1 MNPTEPH
8 NASTASAAWQKHPY
22 NILPAI
28 QALRQ
33 DRDMDGSDAEIL
45 AARVAVAMP
54 DMAALD
60 DVLGD
65 RAPLFDNFYARE
77 EVSTPSTVDT
87 IDTFLATFGKADP
100 RETDALSKLIFNPV
114 PDYAAVLGAE
124 ATMQVSDESVP
135 LSEQDRLINA
145 FIEQN
150 NATENLSEA
159 QAGPALADTVQPVA
173 SDKLTNEVRG
183 GDAPSR
189 EADNSSLT
197 ESLARVMIKNR
208 NYKKALEI
216 ISELSLKNPEKS
228 IYFADQ
234 IRFLRKLIINE
245 KQ

>member
-1 MNPTEPH
+1 M
-8 NASTASAAWQKHPY
+8 
-22 NILPAI
+22 
-28 QALRQ
+28 
-33 DRDMDGSDAEIL
+33 
-45 AARVAVAMP
+45 
-54 DMAALD
+54 
-60 DVLGD
+60 
-65 RAPLFDNFYARE
+65 
-77 EVSTPSTVDT
+77 
-87 IDTFLATFGKADP
+87 
-100 RETDALSKLIFNPV
+100 

-173 SDKLTNEVRG
+173 SDKLTNDVRCVE
-183 GDAPSR
+183 APSR

-245 KQ
+245 NNK

>member
-1 MNPTEPH
+1 M
-8 NASTASAAWQKHPY
+8 
-22 NILPAI
+22 
-28 QALRQ
+28 
-33 DRDMDGSDAEIL
+33 
-45 AARVAVAMP
+45 
-54 DMAALD
+54 
-60 DVLGD
+60 
-65 RAPLFDNFYARE
+65 
-77 EVSTPSTVDT
+77 
-87 IDTFLATFGKADP
+87 
-100 RETDALSKLIFNPV
+100 

-183 GDAPSR
+183 GEAPSR